1 MENAARARS
10 PSPPKAKL
18 LNSSRDKGPPPTYPI
33 DSSVYVKRSNGQE
46 YLAVVM
52 DYDAGKK
59 IYTLELDSAGSGKI
73 KQSREDGMRF
83 ASGPAPAVTPNSRQS
98 GAGVGLLSGASS
110 RGSSTGNVRNR
121 ILSER
126 GATLNEQ
133 LELDPDAHA
142 KKLAELEAEFKQDE
156 QREVVTD
163 KLKIKRKGVRPVN
176 PEMEAFV
183 AAIEAARERKPG
195 GAPPT
200 AAEIVAEQRRK
211 ELAATTTTPA
221 PRRAAG
227 WSIWT
232 PLGSVEV
239 ASESLDA
246 EYIQEDEEIARLE
259 AVSAHPPEGLTHAVI
274 RLNAQRLEALR
285 ERKTN
290 RVPLRP
296 TQSPHAVVLGE
307 ALLPL
312 LPLTALP
319 SSQVPSRFLIAS

>member
-1 MENAARARS
+1 
-10 PSPPKAKL
+10 
-18 LNSSRDKGPPPTYPI
+18 
-33 DSSVYVKRSNGQE
+33 VYVKRSNGQE
-46 YLAVVM
+46 CLAVVM

-59 IYTLELDSAGSGKI
+59 IYTLELDIAGSGKI
-73 KQSREDGMRF
+73 KKSREDGMRS
-83 ASGPAPAVTPNSRQS
+83 ASGPAPAVTPNARQS
-98 GAGVGLLSGASS
+98 GAGVLSGGGLLSGAGS
-110 RGSSTGNVRNR
+110 RGSSTGNVRNRILNR

-133 LELDPDAHA
+133 LESKLDPDAQA
-142 KKLAELEAEFKQDE
+142 KALADLEAMFKQDVE
-156 QREVVTD
+156 LEVATE
-163 KLKIKRKGVRPVN
+163 KMQQLNKKRKGVRP
-176 PEMEAFV
+176 EMFAFLS
-183 AAIEAARERKPG
+183 AIEAARERKPG
-195 GAPPT
+195 DAPPT
-200 AAEIVAEQRRK
+200 AAEIAAEQRRK

-232 PLGSVEV
+232 PYGIVEV